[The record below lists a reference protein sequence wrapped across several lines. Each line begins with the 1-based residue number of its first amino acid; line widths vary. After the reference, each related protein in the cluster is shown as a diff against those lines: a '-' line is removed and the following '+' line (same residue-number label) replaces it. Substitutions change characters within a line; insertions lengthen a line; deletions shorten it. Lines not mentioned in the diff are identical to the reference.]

1 MPLSDGPEVDDLK
14 SCATGSQTIDHF
26 LKSLAVEKGYSA
38 HTCRA
43 YRTDL
48 EAFARA
54 VAAAETGEA
63 APAGGV
69 PDQFDPRRVDN
80 LAIRGYLAVLYRK
93 NSKAT
98 IARKLSAVRSY
109 FRFLLRQGLVESN
122 PAEAVM
128 TPKQEKKI
136 PYYLTVDDVFR
147 LLDQV
152 QEDSLL
158 GRRNRAIFETLY
170 TAGTRI
176 AELAGLDTTDV
187 DLEARIIRVH
197 GKGNKE
203 RVLPIGEKAVA
214 AIRMYRD
221 RLYRET
227 GIAPQA
233 GGALFLNH
241 RKGRLTPRS
250 IARILDKLVRQC
262 GLLVPVSPHTLRHT
276 FATHLLDAGAD
287 LRTVQELLG
296 HESLSTTQKYT
307 HVSIDRLMET
317 YDKAH
322 PRR

>member
-1 MPLSDGPEVDDLK
+1 MKSSTTGP
-14 SCATGSQTIDHF
+14 QTIDRF
-26 LKSLAVEKGYSA
+26 LTTLAVEKGYSA
-38 HTCRA
+38 HTCRS
-43 YRTDL
+43 YRADL
-48 EAFARA
+48 VAFARF
-54 VAAAETGEA
+54 VAPEKSTAASEKRT
-63 APAGGV
+63 V
-69 PDQFDPRRVDN
+69 PDRFDPRQVDS
-80 LAIRGYLAVLYRK
+80 LTIRGYLADLYRR

-109 FRFLLRQGLVESN
+109 FRFLQRLGLRSDN
-122 PAEAVM
+122 PAESVM

-136 PYYLTVDDVFR
+136 PHYLTVDDVFR

-158 GRRNRAIFETLY
+158 GLRNRAIFETLY
-170 TAGTRI
+170 TAGTRVS
-176 AELAGLDTTDV
+176 ELAGLDTRDV
-187 DLEARIIRVH
+187 DLKTCIMRVR

-203 RVLPIGEKAVA
+203 RVLPIGDKAVQA
-214 AIRMYRD
+214 NRSYRH
-221 RLYRET
+221 RLQREA
-227 GIAPQA
+227 GIDPDTV
-233 GGALFLNH
+233 GALFRNH
-241 RKGRLTPRS
+241 RRGRLSPRS

-287 LRTVQELLG
+287 LRSVQELLG

>member
-1 MPLSDGPEVDDLK
+1 MKSSTTGP
-14 SCATGSQTIDHF
+14 QTIDRF
-26 LKSLAVEKGYSA
+26 LTTLAVEKGYSA
-38 HTCRA
+38 HTCRS
-43 YRTDL
+43 YRADL
-48 EAFARA
+48 VAFARF
-54 VAAAETGEA
+54 VAPEKSTAASEERA
-63 APAGGV
+63 V
-69 PDQFDPRRVDN
+69 PDRFDPRQVDS
-80 LAIRGYLAVLYRK
+80 LAIRGYLAELYRR

-109 FRFLLRQGLVESN
+109 FRFLQRLGLRSDN
-122 PAEAVM
+122 PAESVM
-128 TPKQEKKI
+128 TPKQEKNI
-136 PYYLTVDDVFR
+136 PHYLTVDDVFR

-158 GRRNRAIFETLY
+158 GLRNRAIFETLY
-170 TAGTRI
+170 SAGTRVS
-176 AELAGLDTTDV
+176 ELAGLDTRDV
-187 DLEARIIRVH
+187 DLKAGIMRVR
-197 GKGNKE
+197 GKGNKQ
-203 RVLPIGEKAVA
+203 RVLPIGDKAVQ
-214 AIRMYRD
+214 AIRVYRD
-221 RLYRET
+221 RLRREA
-227 GIAPQA
+227 GIDPDAD
-233 GGALFLNH
+233 GALFRNH
-241 RKGRLTPRS
+241 RQGRLTPRS

>member
-1 MPLSDGPEVDDLK
+1 MK
-14 SCATGSQTIDHF
+14 SCATGSATIDRF
-26 LKSLAVEKGYSA
+26 LTSLAVEKGYSA
-38 HTCRA
+38 NTCRA

-48 EAFARA
+48 EAFARVVSA
-54 VAAAETGEA
+54 PETDTAAT
-63 APAGGV
+63 AGGI
-69 PDQFDPRRVDN
+69 PAQFDPRRVDS
-80 LAIRGYLAVLYRK
+80 LAIRGYLAILYRK

-109 FRFLLRQGLVESN
+109 FRYLLRQGVVDIN
-122 PAEAVM
+122 PAETVQ

-136 PYYLTVDDVFR
+136 PHYLTVDDVFR

-152 QEDSLL
+152 QEDSLW
-158 GRRNRAIFETLY
+158 GWRNRAIIETLY
-170 TAGTRI
+170 TAGTRVS
-176 AELAGLDTTDV
+176 ELAGLDTTDV
-187 DLEARIIRVH
+187 DLEGGIIRVH

-203 RVLPIGEKAVA
+203 RILPIGAKAVT
-214 AIRMYRD
+214 AIRKYRD
-221 RLYRET
+221 RLERET
-227 GIAPQA
+227 GITPKA
-233 GGALFLNH
+233 GGALFINQ

-250 IARILDKLVRQC
+250 IARILDRLVRQC
-262 GLLVPVSPHTLRHT
+262 GLLVPVSPHTLRHS

-307 HVSIDRLMET
+307 QVSIDRLMET

>member
-1 MPLSDGPEVDDLK
+1 MK
-14 SCATGSQTIDHF
+14 SGATGSATIDRF
-26 LKSLAVEKGYSA
+26 LTSLAVEKGYSA
-38 HTCRA
+38 NTCRA

-48 EAFARA
+48 VAFTRIVLSAEASD
-54 VAAAETGEA
+54 
-63 APAGGV
+63 APPAKGV
-69 PDQFDPRRVDN
+69 PDQFDPRRVDS
-80 LAIRGYLAVLYRK
+80 LAIRGYLAILYRK

-109 FRFLLRQGLVESN
+109 FRYLLRQGVVDIN
-122 PAEAVM
+122 PAETVQ

-136 PYYLTVDDVFR
+136 PHYLTVDDVFR

-152 QEDSLL
+152 QEDSLW
-158 GRRNRAIFETLY
+158 GWRNRAIIETLY
-170 TAGTRI
+170 SAGTRVS
-176 AELAGLDTTDV
+176 ELAGLNTGDV
-187 DLEARIIRVH
+187 DLNASIIRVR

-203 RVLPIGEKAVA
+203 RILPIGAKAVT
-214 AIRMYRD
+214 AIRKYRD
-221 RLYRET
+221 RLERET
-227 GIAPQA
+227 GITPKA
-233 GGALFLNH
+233 GGALFINQ

-250 IARILDKLVRQC
+250 IARILDRLVRQC
-262 GLLVPVSPHTLRHT
+262 GLLVPVSPHTLRHS

>member
-1 MPLSDGPEVDDLK
+1 MKSSTTGP
-14 SCATGSQTIDHF
+14 QTIDRF
-26 LKSLAVEKGYSA
+26 LTTLAVEKGYSA
-38 HTCRA
+38 HTCRS
-43 YRTDL
+43 YRADL
-48 EAFARA
+48 VAFARF
-54 VAAAETGEA
+54 VAPEKSTAASEERA
-63 APAGGV
+63 V
-69 PDQFDPRRVDN
+69 PDRFDPRQVDS
-80 LAIRGYLAVLYRK
+80 LAIRGYLAELYRR

-109 FRFLLRQGLVESN
+109 FRFLQRLGLRSDN
-122 PAEAVM
+122 PAESVM
-128 TPKQEKKI
+128 TPKQEKNI
-136 PYYLTVDDVFR
+136 PHYLTVDDVFR

-158 GRRNRAIFETLY
+158 GLRNRAIFETLY
-170 TAGTRI
+170 SAGTRVS
-176 AELAGLDTTDV
+176 ELAGLDTRDV
-187 DLEARIIRVH
+187 DLKAGIMRVR

-203 RVLPIGEKAVA
+203 RVLPIGDKAVQ
-214 AIRMYRD
+214 AIRAYRD
-221 RLYRET
+221 RLRREA
-227 GIAPQA
+227 GIDPDAD
-233 GGALFLNH
+233 GALFRNH
-241 RKGRLTPRS
+241 RQGRLTPRS